1 MQIGIYG
8 GTFNPVHLGHVHLL
22 REVLQSGLLDRI
34 LVMPDRTPP
43 HKQAPDLI
51 DGEKRFEMLQLATRG
66 MEGVEVSD
74 FELRREGKSYTY
86 MTLRLLR
93 QLYPDDNF
101 SLIMGADMLL
111 SFREWRNW
119 EEILAHTRLVAAA
132 RDAGEYERLEEAAK
146 SLGHTDL
153 LKITPFPASS
163 TQVREAVREG
173 RPLDGLVPEAVARY
187 IRENRLYRQ

>member
-1 MQIGIYG
+1 
-8 GTFNPVHLGHVHLL
+8 
-22 REVLQSGLLDRI
+22 
-34 LVMPDRTPP
+34 MPDRTPP

-51 DGEKRFEMLQLATRG
+51 DGEKRFEMLQLATKG

-93 QLYPDDNF
+93 ELHPDDQF

-119 EEILAHTRLVAAA
+119 EEILAPYP
-132 RDAGEYERLEEAAK
+132 AGRRGK
-146 SLGHTDL
+146 GC
-153 LKITPFPASS
+153 
-163 TQVREAVREG
+163 G
-173 RPLDGLVPEAVARY
+173 
-187 IRENRLYRQ
+187 

>member
-8 GTFNPVHLGHVHLL
+8 GTFNPVHLGHIHLL
-22 REVLQSGLLDRI
+22 REVMATGLLGKI

-43 HKQAPDLI
+43 HKQALDLVA
-51 DGEKRFEMLQLATRG
+51 GWKRFEMLKLATMG
-66 MEGVEVSD
+66 MEGIQVSD

-93 QLYPDDNF
+93 EFYPDDQF

-119 EEILAHTRLVAAA
+119 EEVLSYTRLIAAA
-132 RDAGEYERLEEAAK
+132 RDEGEYERLELAAK
-146 SLGHTDL
+146 ALGNTEL
-153 LKITPFPASS
+153 IRITPIPVSS
-163 TQVREAVREG
+163 TEVRAAVKKGHSLEK
-173 RPLDGLVPEAVARY
+173 LVPQPVADY
-187 IRENRLYRQ
+187 IRENHLYQ